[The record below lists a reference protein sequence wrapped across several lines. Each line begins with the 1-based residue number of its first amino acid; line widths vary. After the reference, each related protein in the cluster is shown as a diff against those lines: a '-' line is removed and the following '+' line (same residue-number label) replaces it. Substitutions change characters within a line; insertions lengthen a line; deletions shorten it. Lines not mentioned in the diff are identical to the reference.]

1 MVQYSILFAD
11 GDQNAVQ
18 YFSGTLKANGF
29 NTSST
34 TSGIE
39 ALGLYKS
46 VSPDL
51 VVTDLDLE
59 EMDGMT
65 VLEELKKFDP
75 AAKVIIITDS
85 ADKNMITRA
94 FRMGVLDVL
103 EKPVDPEFLISKIRD
118 LLDREDRALEGNLQM
133 MSLASIIQINCEE
146 RNQALLTLNHL
157 GKLGTIFFNNGEMV
171 HAETGDL
178 VGDEAIYSLLG
189 WEEGTFK
196 VKMGV
201 EPGLITIDKNW
212 SGLLLEGMRR
222 IDEST
227 ADWSPDWED
236 VSTPVEEEQGNQIP
250 EKIVKAII
258 TNRDVISAV
267 ICSNAGTL
275 IAQEKSSDPE
285 SDIALGTLL
294 IEKAENIGGYLD
306 GDNLVRIV
314 VTGSE
319 NRFYYQQ
326 QEDNLLLMSLTKR
339 SSAETVYKSVQ
350 IIYQRYQ
357 VA

>member
-11 GDQNAVQ
+11 GDQNTVQ

-29 NTSST
+29 NAVST
-34 TSGIE
+34 TSGLE
-39 ALGLYKS
+39 ALELYKS

-51 VVTDLDLE
+51 VVTDLALE

-65 VLEELKKFDP
+65 VLEELKKFDS
-75 AAKVIIITDS
+75 AAKVVIITDS

-103 EKPVDPEFLISKIRD
+103 EKPLDPEFLISKIRD
-118 LLDREDRALEGNLQM
+118 LLAREDRALEGNLQM

-146 RNQALLTLNHL
+146 RNQAQLTLNHL
-157 GKLGTIFFNNGEMV
+157 GKGGTIFFNNGEMV

-196 VKMGV
+196 LKMGV
-201 EPGLITIDKNW
+201 EPELITIDKNW

-227 ADWSPDWED
+227 ADWIPDWED
-236 VSTPVEEEQGNQIP
+236 VSAPVEEEQGNQLP
-250 EKIVKAII
+250 ERIVKAII
-258 TNRDVISAV
+258 TNRDVTSAV
-267 ICSNAGTL
+267 ICSNTGKL
-275 IAQEKSSDPE
+275 IAEEKSSDPE
-285 SDIALGTLL
+285 SDIALGELL
-294 IEKAENIGGYLD
+294 IEKAENISGYLD
-306 GDNLVRIV
+306 GGNLVWIV
-314 VTGSE
+314 LSGSE
-319 NRFYYQQ
+319 SRFYYQQ
-326 QEDNLLLMSLTKR
+326 QEDNLLLMSLTKK

-350 IIYQRYQ
+350 TIYQRYQ
-357 VA
+357 AA